1 MTNRTS
7 MRLWICVPILVA
19 SLVSWVGCATIPDV
33 APFSEQTDR
42 MVSGINSGY
51 TASQLQLATVSEEQ
65 AKALA
70 KAWGPTA
77 TALTGVMA
85 YSQALTSVAKAGAEG
100 SKAAGNLADALNL
113 LAGSFNATAI
123 PANFV
128 EAFKAINAQIAAV
141 RARRTLREA
150 VETAEPTVNL
160 LSNILAEQL
169 KDLAMLHDQ
178 TSQNALLNHRASEQA
193 MVDYVEAEQK
203 AEARVLRIL
212 RRILDYEALGNKA
225 TEEDLTAISSLD
237 PLAKASNLEMREAH
251 WIESVKRHQGHLASY
266 RDRYSEFLQR
276 EAELNTSRRVGIAT
290 FTKAQ
295 IAVKAWSSAH
305 GKLKA
310 ALDKNEPP
318 DLSAFFAAVRDV
330 YAAFTEGRALTA

>member
-1 MTNRTS
+1 MTNKTS
-7 MRLWICVPILVA
+7 MRLWIRLSILVA
-19 SLVSWVGCATIPDV
+19 SLVSWISCATIPDV
-33 APFSEQTDR
+33 TPFSEQTDR

-51 TASQLQLATVSEEQ
+51 TASQLQLAAISEEQ

-85 YSQALTSVAKAGAEG
+85 YSQALTSVAKAGTEG

-150 VETAEPTVNL
+150 VETAEPAVNL

-178 TSQNALLNHRASEQA
+178 TSQNAQLNHRASEQA

-212 RRILDYEALGNKA
+212 RRILDYQALGDKA
-225 TEEDLTAISSLD
+225 IDEDLKAISDLD

-251 WIESVKRHQGHLASY
+251 WMEAVKRHQAHLASY
-266 RDRYSEFLQR
+266 RDRYREFVQR
-276 EAELNTSRRVGIAT
+276 ETELNTSRRVGIAT

-295 IAVKAWSSAH
+295 IAVKAWSAAH

-318 DLSAFFAAVRDV
+318 DFAAFFAAVRDV
-330 YAAFTEGRALTA
+330 HAAFTEGQAVTA